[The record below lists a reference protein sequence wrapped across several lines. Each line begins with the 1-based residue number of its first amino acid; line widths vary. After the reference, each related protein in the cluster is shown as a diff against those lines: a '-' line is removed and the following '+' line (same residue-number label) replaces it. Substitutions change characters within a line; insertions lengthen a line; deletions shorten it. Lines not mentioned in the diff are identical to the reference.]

1 MIDNM
6 KGENFVRIGDEE
18 SNIKDS
24 EPENRKIL
32 FSISKAQVFYNVIP
46 LTFLFTSVTLT
57 IIPYSRSYGLVF
69 LFESTIKYLLRF
81 LGIRLYEVEYTAG
94 RSGEGVSMRARLE
107 KIRSSTSV
115 SNLYRI
121 PKSYTANDLIDMIQY
136 EMLSII
142 IVSFSWLLYYFIL
155 GGDKSYLVIDNL
167 F

>member
-1 MIDNM
+1 M

-18 SNIKDS
+18 SNHIKDS

-46 LTFLFTSVTLT
+46 LMFLFTSVTLT

-81 LGIRLYEVEYTAG
+81 LGIRLYEMEYTE

-107 KIRSSTSV
+107 KIRSSMSV

-142 IVSFSWLLYYFIL
+142 IVSFSWLLYYYIL

>member
-46 LTFLFTSVTLT
+46 LTFLFTSLTLT

-81 LGIRLYEVEYTAG
+81 LGIRLYEIEYAE

-107 KIRSSTSV
+107 KIRSSMSV

-121 PKSYTANDLIDMIQY
+121 PKSYTANDLIDMIHY

-142 IVSFSWLLYYFIL
+142 IVSFTWLLYYYIL
-155 GGDKSYLVIDNL
+155 GGDKSYLVIDQ
-167 F
+167 FF